1 MSNSHFASFIIPV
14 LPGVWII
21 LLAFFRT
28 KIGINPRIRYI
39 CSQKTRMGYSC
50 FRFFMATKL
59 DNQES
64 QATSEP
70 ISKEVVESYIFS
82 TVRHDFGVY
91 SERLLLRLVELAQR
105 EIRGLDFKGGTSI
118 GKVEI
123 GEWGD
128 AEVIIPVK
136 DILSGEEDKNY
147 SKAKTAIRNLM
158 GRFLEYEDEQ
168 KYRATQILNEVD
180 VDKVAGKM
188 IIRVNRNIW
197 RAMLDFSKGFRKYEL
212 ETAVKLHGKYSLRI
226 YKLVSK
232 QSEPITYSIA
242 DLRQMWGLTE
252 KYKKVDDFVKNT
264 IVAAKEELDRVSPYS
279 FDYTLNAARTAEVN
293 KGRKGRPAITSVTFF
308 PVRRMANQSTDAVRK
323 QVDPS
328 MLLDRELYMM
338 LKNKFY
344 FDVQGIR
351 ANITLFDI
359 AQKECDDILE
369 FLDEIAPSAL
379 RAGNVQGYVINS
391 IRRHLKEKLGIVI
404 DGTMVLRDPSSVVPN
419 QGRRPARKEP
429 TSLSDVLGGGM

>member
-1 MSNSHFASFIIPV
+1 MEDQDQIKEV
-14 LPGVWII
+14 
-21 LLAFFRT
+21 
-28 KIGINPRIRYI
+28 
-39 CSQKTRMGYSC
+39 
-50 FRFFMATKL
+50 
-59 DNQES
+59 
-64 QATSEP
+64 

-82 TVRHDFGVY
+82 TVRHDFGIY

-105 EIRGLDFKGGTSI
+105 EIRGLDFKGGTNI

-136 DILSGEEDKNY
+136 DILSGEDDKNY
-147 SKAKTAIRNLM
+147 TKAKTAVRNLM

-212 ETAVKLHGKYSLRI
+212 ETAVKLRGKYSLRI

-232 QSEPITYSIA
+232 QSEPITYSIT
-242 DLRQMWGLTE
+242 DLRKMWGLTE
-252 KYKKVDDFVKNT
+252 KYKKVDDFIKNT

-279 FDYTLNAARTAEVN
+279 FDYILNAAKSAEVN

-308 PVRRMANQSTDAVRK
+308 PIHRMANETTDAVRK
-323 QVDPS
+323 MGDPS
-328 MLLDRELYMM
+328 MMLDRELYMM

-344 FDVQGIR
+344 FDAQGIK
-351 ANITLFDI
+351 ANITLFDT
-359 AQKECDDILE
+359 AQRECDILD
-369 FLDEIAPSAL
+369 FLDGIAPAAL
-379 RAGNVQGYVINS
+379 RAANVQGYVINA
-391 IRRHLKEKLGIVI
+391 IRKHLREKFGIII
-404 DGTMVLRDPSSVVPN
+404 DGSMVLRDPSSVVPN
-419 QGRRPARKEP
+419 QETRSSRSEPA
-429 TSLSDVLGGGM
+429 SLKDILGGGGE

>member
-1 MSNSHFASFIIPV
+1 
-14 LPGVWII
+14 
-21 LLAFFRT
+21 
-28 KIGINPRIRYI
+28 
-39 CSQKTRMGYSC
+39 
-50 FRFFMATKL
+50 MATKL

-232 QSEPITYSIA
+232 QTEPITYSIA

>member
-1 MSNSHFASFIIPV
+1 M
-14 LPGVWII
+14 
-21 LLAFFRT
+21 
-28 KIGINPRIRYI
+28 K
-39 CSQKTRMGYSC
+39 
-50 FRFFMATKL
+50 
-59 DNQES
+59 E
-64 QATSEP
+64 QAQNKET

-82 TVRHDFGVY
+82 TVRHDFGIY

-128 AEVIIPVK
+128 AEVVIPVK
-136 DILSGEEDKNY
+136 DILSGEDDKNY
-147 SKAKTAIRNLM
+147 TKAKTAVRNLM

-212 ETAVKLHGKYSLRI
+212 ETAVKLRGKYSLRI

-242 DLRQMWGLTE
+242 DLRKMWGLTE
-252 KYKKVDDFVKNT
+252 KYKKVDDFIKNT
-264 IVAAKEELDRVSPYS
+264 VVAAKEELDRVSPYS
-279 FDYTLNAARTAEVN
+279 FDYILNAAKSAEVN

-308 PVRRMANQSTDAVRK
+308 PIHRLANESTDATRK
-323 QVDPS
+323 MVDPS
-328 MLLDRELYMM
+328 MMLDRELYMM

-344 FDVQGIR
+344 FDTQGIK
-351 ANITLFDI
+351 ANITLFDT
-359 AQKECDDILE
+359 AQRECDILD
-369 FLDEIAPSAL
+369 FLDGIAPAAL
-379 RAGNVQGYVINS
+379 RAANVQGYVVS
-391 IRRHLKEKLGIVI
+391 AIRKHLQEKFGIII
-404 DGTMVLRDPSSVVPN
+404 DGSIVLRDPSSVVPN
-419 QGRRPARKEP
+419 QGTRPSRTEP
-429 TSLSDVLGGGM
+429 ASLKDILGGGN

>member
-1 MSNSHFASFIIPV
+1 
-14 LPGVWII
+14 
-21 LLAFFRT
+21 
-28 KIGINPRIRYI
+28 
-39 CSQKTRMGYSC
+39 
-50 FRFFMATKL
+50 MAEQ
-59 DNQES
+59 DPNRQI
-64 QATSEP
+64 

-82 TVRHDFGVY
+82 TVRHDFGIY

-136 DILSGEEDKNY
+136 DILSGDDDKNY
-147 SKAKTAIRNLM
+147 SKAKAAVRNLM
-158 GRFLEYEDEQ
+158 GRFLEYEDDQ

-188 IIRVNRNIW
+188 VIRVNRNIW

-212 ETAVKLHGKYSLRI
+212 ETAVKLRGKYSLRI

-232 QSEPITYSIA
+232 QSEPITYSIS

-264 IVAAKEELDRVSPYS
+264 IVSAKEELDRVSPYS
-279 FDYTLNAARTAEVN
+279 FDYVLNAAKSAEVN

-308 PVRRMANQSTDAVRK
+308 PIRRMANQSTDALRK

-328 MLLDRELYMM
+328 MLLDRELYLF
-338 LKNKFY
+338 LKNKFG
-344 FDVQGIR
+344 FDAQGIK
-351 ANITLFDI
+351 ANITLFDT
-359 AQKECDDILE
+359 AQKECDDVLD
-369 FLDEIAPSAL
+369 FLYGIAPAAL
-379 RAGNVQGYVINS
+379 RAANVQGYVINS
-391 IRRHLKEKLGIVI
+391 IRKHLKEKLGIII

-419 QGRRPARKEP
+419 QDARPSRKEP
-429 TSLSDVLGGGM
+429 TSLADILGGGE

>member
-1 MSNSHFASFIIPV
+1 
-14 LPGVWII
+14 
-21 LLAFFRT
+21 
-28 KIGINPRIRYI
+28 
-39 CSQKTRMGYSC
+39 
-50 FRFFMATKL
+50 MAANDLKK
-59 DNQES
+59 EV
-64 QATSEP
+64 

-82 TVRHDFGVY
+82 TVRHDFGIY

-136 DILSGEEDKNY
+136 DILSGEDDKNY
-147 SKAKTAIRNLM
+147 SKAKAAVRNLM
-158 GRFLEYEDEQ
+158 GRFLEYEDDQ
-168 KYRATQILNEVD
+168 KYKATQILNEVD

-188 IIRVNRNIW
+188 VIRVNRNIW

-212 ETAVKLHGKYSLRI
+212 ETAVKLRGKYSLRI

-232 QSEPITYSIA
+232 QSEPITYSIS

-264 IVAAKEELDRVSPYS
+264 IVSAKEELDRVSPYS
-279 FDYTLNAARTAEVN
+279 FDYILNAAKSAEVN

-308 PVRRMANQSTDAVRK
+308 PVRRMANETSDSVRK

-328 MLLDRELYMM
+328 MLLDHELYMM
-338 LKNKFY
+338 LKNKFD
-344 FDVQGIR
+344 FDAQGIK
-351 ANITLFDI
+351 ANITLFDT
-359 AQKECDDILE
+359 AQKECDILD
-369 FLDEIAPSAL
+369 FLDGIAPAAL
-379 RAGNVQGYVINS
+379 RAANVQGYVINS
-391 IRRHLKEKLGIVI
+391 IRKHLKEKFGIVI
-404 DGTMVLRDPSSVVPN
+404 DGSMVLRDPSSVVPN
-419 QGRRPARKEP
+419 QDNRTSRREPA
-429 TSLSDVLGGGM
+429 SLKDILGGGK

>member
-1 MSNSHFASFIIPV
+1 MS
-14 LPGVWII
+14 
-21 LLAFFRT
+21 
-28 KIGINPRIRYI
+28 IRY
-39 CSQKTRMGYSC
+39 SFLRKTVL
-50 FRFFMATKL
+50 MATIKP
-59 DNQES
+59 EK
-64 QATSEP
+64 EI

-82 TVRHDFGVY
+82 TVRHDFGIY

-136 DILSGEEDKNY
+136 DILSGEDDKNY
-147 SKAKTAIRNLM
+147 SKAKTAVRNLM

-188 IIRVNRNIW
+188 VIRVNRNIW
-197 RAMLDFSKGFRKYEL
+197 KAMLDFSKGFRKYEL
-212 ETAVKLHGKYSLRI
+212 ETAVKLRGKYSLRI

-232 QSEPITYSIA
+232 QSEPITYSIS

-279 FDYTLNAARTAEVN
+279 FDYILNAAKSAEVN

-308 PVRRMANQSTDAVRK
+308 PIKRMANETTDAVRK
-323 QVDPS
+323 RVDPS
-328 MLLDRELYMM
+328 LLLDRELYMM

-344 FDVQGIR
+344 FDAQGIK
-351 ANITLFDI
+351 ANITLFDT
-359 AQKECDDILE
+359 AQKECDDILD
-369 FLDEIAPSAL
+369 FLDGIAPAAL
-379 RAGNVQGYVINS
+379 RAANVQGYVINS
-391 IRRHLKEKLGIVI
+391 IRKHLKEKFGIVI
-404 DGTMVLRDPSSVVPN
+404 DGSMVLRDPSSVVPN
-419 QGRRPARKEP
+419 QGTRTSRKEP
-429 TSLSDVLGGGM
+429 ASLKDILGG

>member
-1 MSNSHFASFIIPV
+1 
-14 LPGVWII
+14 
-21 LLAFFRT
+21 
-28 KIGINPRIRYI
+28 
-39 CSQKTRMGYSC
+39 
-50 FRFFMATKL
+50 MADK
-59 DNQES
+59 E
-64 QATSEP
+64 
-70 ISKEVVESYIFS
+70 ISKEVITKEVVESYIFS
-82 TVRHDFGVY
+82 TVRHDFGIY

-128 AEVIIPVK
+128 AEIVVPVK

-147 SKAKTAIRNLM
+147 SKAKAAVRNLM

-168 KYRATQILNEVD
+168 KYKATQILNEVD

-188 IIRVNRNIW
+188 VIRVNRNIW

-212 ETAVKLHGKYSLRI
+212 ETAVKLRGKYSLRI

-232 QSEPITYSIA
+232 QTEPITYSIS

-264 IVAAKEELDRVSPYS
+264 IVSAKEELDRVSPYS
-279 FDYTLNAARTAEVN
+279 FDYVLNAAKSAEVN

-308 PVRRMANQSTDAVRK
+308 PLRRMANQTTDAVRK
-323 QVDPS
+323 MVDPS
-328 MLLDRELYMM
+328 LLLDRELYMM

-344 FDVQGIR
+344 FDVQGIK
-351 ANITLFDI
+351 ANITLFDT
-359 AQKECDDILE
+359 AQKECEILD
-369 FLDEIAPSAL
+369 FLDGIAPAAL
-379 RAGNVQGYVINS
+379 RAANVQGYVINA
-391 IRRHLKEKLGIVI
+391 IRKHLKEKFGIVI
-404 DGTMVLRDPSSVVPN
+404 DGSMVLRDPSSVVPN
-419 QGRRPARKEP
+419 QETRPSRKEP
-429 TSLSDVLGGGM
+429 ASLKDILGGGN